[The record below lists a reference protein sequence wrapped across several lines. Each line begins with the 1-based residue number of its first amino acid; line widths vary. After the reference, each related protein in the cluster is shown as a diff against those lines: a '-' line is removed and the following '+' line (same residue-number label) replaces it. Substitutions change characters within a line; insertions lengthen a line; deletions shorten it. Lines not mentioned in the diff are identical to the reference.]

1 MFQRRILQTQLAEAF
16 SGQVF
21 WTVEVDS
28 FLLYAF
34 SKGSF
39 VALKECLFKREKCNF
54 FLFQSVTFVKRVHD
68 TQLCNLLCTAR
79 SLPFQFYAAL
89 IKRPIFAWTQKRLD
103 YLRCC
108 FFMQRKKKMSPQC
121 HGEIATVCCV
131 LTLWF
136 TNNRAISQQYHN
148 NSRIVADQNRKL
160 SRVTS
165 CACHSFYCQFLHCVS
180 KHGLCYHCQLHLY
193 YLNAIVSKTVRVRT
207 VLFLSLWHK
216 GGGVL

>member
-1 MFQRRILQTQLAEAF
+1 MHLVKVVLWLLKNASSNEKNAIFFFSRVSHLWNVYMILTL
-16 SGQVF
+16 
-21 WTVEVDS
+21 
-28 FLLYAF
+28 
-34 SKGSF
+34 
-39 VALKECLFKREKCNF
+39 
-54 FLFQSVTFVKRVHD
+54 
-68 TQLCNLLCTAR
+68 LCNLLCTAR
-79 SLPFQFYAAL
+79 SLLFQFYAAL

-108 FFMQRKKKMSPQC
+108 FFYAKKKKRCRQC

-136 TNNRAISQQYHN
+136 TDKRAISQQYHN